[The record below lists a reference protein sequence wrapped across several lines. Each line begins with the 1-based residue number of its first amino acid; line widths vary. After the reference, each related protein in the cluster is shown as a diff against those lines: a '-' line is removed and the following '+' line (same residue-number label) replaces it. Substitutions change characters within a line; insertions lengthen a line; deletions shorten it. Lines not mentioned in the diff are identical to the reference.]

1 MNLPSDHADAMQLLL
16 RAMRAPAD
24 VSEVSSDSG
33 RTARIERSP
42 EPGIDLAVRI
52 DDAGWLALS
61 VTAAAERPAAYPV
74 ELPFLPDRPATLIVL
89 RDQVTVSWQ
98 GAGGFSCSMP
108 FGVDPQLLEKLAELA
123 RPYAERMKQ
132 REPGVTAEATQRL
145 REFMASLGADAR
157 DRLLASMA
165 PDPDTVVRLES
176 LFSAACEQTL
186 GQGWSEVECK
196 ERSGGPMRVA
206 SAVYRR
212 DRVRRDIVLMSFGG
226 APSVLL
232 HQYPDES
239 EDSGSEP

>member
-1 MNLPSDHADAMQLLL
+1 MTFPTDHAEATQLLL

-42 EPGIDLAVRI
+42 EPGVDLAVRI
-52 DDAGWLALS
+52 DDAGWLVLS
-61 VTAAAERPAAYPV
+61 VTPVAERPTVYPT
-74 ELPFLPDRPATLIVL
+74 EIPFLPDRPATVVVI
-89 RDQVTVSWQ
+89 RDQVTVSWL
-98 GAGGFSCSMP
+98 GTEGFSCSMP
-108 FGVDPQLLEKLAELA
+108 LSIDPELSENLAEMA

-132 REPGVTAEATQRL
+132 RDPGVMAEVTQRI

-157 DRLLASMA
+157 ERFLASMA
-165 PDPDTVVRLES
+165 PDPDMMVRLES

-186 GQGWSEVECK
+186 AQGWSEVERK
-196 ERSGGPMRVA
+196 ERSAGPMRVA

-212 DRVRRDIVLMSFGG
+212 NRLRRDIALMPFGG

-232 HQYPDES
+232 RQYPDES
-239 EDSGSEP
+239 AEPVSEP

>member
-1 MNLPSDHADAMQLLL
+1 M

-33 RTARIERSP
+33 RTARIERSL

-52 DDAGWLALS
+52 EDAGWLVLS
-61 VTAAAERPAAYPV
+61 VTPVADRPAVYPSK
-74 ELPFLPDRPATLIVL
+74 LPFVPDRPATVVIM
-89 RDQVTVSWQ
+89 RDQVTVSWR
-98 GAGGFSCSMP
+98 GTEGFSCSMP
-108 FGVDPQLLEKLAELA
+108 FGIDPELSENLADLA

-132 REPGVTAEATQRL
+132 RDPAVMSEAAQRL

-157 DRLLASMA
+157 ERLLASMA
-165 PDPDTVVRLES
+165 PDPDTMVRLES

-186 GQGWSEVECK
+186 AQGWSEVERK

-232 HQYPDES
+232 RQYPDES
-239 EDSGSEP
+239 AEPVSEP